1 MPDDL
6 RNEKPIA
13 LDRELPADRT
23 AVTPVLPGVTESSR
37 RRAFRLTAIILL
49 AVVAVFAGWR
59 VFSQHM
65 VKVMMAQPLPPTP
78 ITAAVAESAS
88 VPKYLSGIGTLQ
100 AVRQVTV
107 APEVGGR

>member
-13 LDRELPADRT
+13 LESDLPADRM
-23 AVTPVLPGVTESSR
+23 AAPVVLPYVNEASR
-37 RRAFRLTAIILL
+37 RRVFRLTAIILL
-49 AVVAVFAGWR
+49 AVIALFAGWR
-59 VFSQHM
+59 LVSQHM

-88 VPKYLSGIGTLQ
+88 IPKYLSGIGTLQ

-107 APEVGGR
+107 AP